1 MDKDQLQQ
9 MALGRARQ
17 AGITAHRIL
26 LPHPDNNYHPHWLRW
41 GSVMFLGLCLALW
54 KAYTLRLLGVDMN
67 LSQDAVI
74 RTLSGSFYIIT
85 FLALLNILIYPK
97 KQQSEAILASL
108 TLVFLTFI
116 FMIF

>member
-1 MDKDQLQQ
+1 MQLQQ
-9 MALGRARQ
+9 LALVRARQ
-17 AGITAHRIL
+17 AGAVAHRIL
-26 LPHPDNNYHPHWLRW
+26 LPHPDNNFHPHWLRW
-41 GSVMFLGLCLALW
+41 GSVMFLGLVLALW

-67 LSQDAVI
+67 LSQEAVT
-74 RTLSGSFYIIT
+74 RTLSGSFYVIT

-97 KQQSEAILASL
+97 KQQTEAILASL